1 VEPWSEKKCTNCTVC
16 HPTIR
21 CGTRTDE
28 RHRRLKR
35 TTAMMRDECVE
46 RDGVHFSLSKDR
58 DHCFAAITS
67 TTAIMTNR
75 RLWLD
80 EGNLMDGDNPFG
92 ANPNDETH
100 DSVFQKFAHKPPQKG
115 LVTIAS
121 NALVVGQEFVLT
133 ALVLARHREAFLNE
147 ANPHRIENDSD
158 YAQRIAIS
166 IGCISLALFLV
177 ILYNN
182 KAAPFSSSSLSKTE
196 NAAPQSRK
204 SKVRQRFT
212 DAILMGILLRFLAAV
227 LRTLTASYSSDTV
240 HALAVATFIL
250 HLLACDYS
258 YANGFD
264 DGNNIHDDDD
274 NEADKTRLHPDS
286 RPTFEGGTISLTA
299 AFFGTTLL
307 ASRLESNGSVYAF
320 VSSSVILFALYP
332 ASRHQ
337 VARQTQKS
345 NRWGMLALWSCAFN
359 SRKDNFFSC
368 LPPCFLLPLNPC
380 AHP

>member
-1 VEPWSEKKCTNCTVC
+1 M
-16 HPTIR
+16 
-21 CGTRTDE
+21 
-28 RHRRLKR
+28 
-35 TTAMMRDECVE
+35 A
-46 RDGVHFSLSKDR
+46 
-58 DHCFAAITS
+58 
-67 TTAIMTNR
+67 NR
-75 RLWLD
+75 RLWLED
-80 EGNLMDGDNPFG
+80 GNLIDGDNPFA
-92 ANPNDETH
+92 ANPKDETH
-100 DSVFQKFAHKPPQKG
+100 DSVFDKFAHKPPQKG

-147 ANPHRIENDSD
+147 ANPHRIDNDSD
-158 YAQRIAIS
+158 YAKRVSIS

-182 KAAPFSSSSLSKTE
+182 QAAPFSSSSSTRTE
-196 NAAPQSRK
+196 NPAPQSRK

-274 NEADKTRLHPDS
+274 EADKTSLHPDA

-345 NRWGMLALWSCAFN
+345 NRWGRLALWWCVFSD
-359 SRKDNFFSC
+359 RKDNFF
-368 LPPCFLLPLNPC
+368 LAHLLCFFSPSTPC
-380 AHP
+380 AHPWNF